1 MKLNINGYAQH
12 GKDTVAGLFKGFGLR
27 TINISHEIAKDIMKE
42 LPSIGPYESWEQ
54 AYEDRVN
61 HRVEWYNFIRSKCEN
76 DKTYYVRKALQLGDI
91 HCGHRHWSEFYAG
104 RELVDAT
111 IWVDASKRGLSKED
125 PASCELDP
133 TDHDFVIDN
142 GGTLAET
149 LEQVGSI
156 VTLIN
161 NRKRA
166 LNAYS

>member
-1 MKLNINGYAQH
+1 MKLNINGYGQH
-12 GKDTVAGLFKGFGLR
+12 GKDTVAGLFTEFGLS
-27 TINISHEIAKDIMKE
+27 TINISHEIAKDIMEE
-42 LPSIGPYESWEQ
+42 LHTIGPYESWEE

-61 HRVEWYNFIRSKCEN
+61 HRAEWYNFVRYKCED

-91 HCGHRHWSEFYAG
+91 YCGHRHWKEFYAG

-111 IWVDASKRGLSKED
+111 IWVDASRRGLPKED
-125 PASCELDP
+125 PTSCELDP

-149 LEQVGSI
+149 LKQVRSV